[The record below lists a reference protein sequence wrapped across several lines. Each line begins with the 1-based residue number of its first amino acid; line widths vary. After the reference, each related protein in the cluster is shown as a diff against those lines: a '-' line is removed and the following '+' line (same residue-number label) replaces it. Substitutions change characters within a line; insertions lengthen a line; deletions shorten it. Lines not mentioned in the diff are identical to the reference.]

1 MCSDSLAEKCSLQMR
16 IQGKILKRP
25 PLIEGDSWVKRAIR
39 SDPRPKWI
47 SSYSSLL
54 YSSQCYMWHVILT
67 DLVQN
72 VYSPSG
78 SLVVARGWRQSQGE
92 IGAAP
97 PYNLVANSLQWR
109 YKKYPLVCKICR
121 SSLLSAIFASS
132 SIWRQPADPR
142 NQS

>member
-1 MCSDSLAEKCSLQMR
+1 MR
-16 IQGKILKRP
+16 IQGKILKMP

-54 YSSQCYMWHVILT
+54 YSSVLHVILT

-72 VYSPSG
+72 VDSPSG
-78 SLVVARGWRQSQGE
+78 SLVVARGRRQSQGE

-97 PYNLVANSLQWR
+97 PYNSVVNSLQWR
-109 YKKYPLVCKICR
+109 YKRYP
-121 SSLLSAIFASS
+121 LSAIFASS
-132 SIWRQPADPR
+132 SIEHQPADPR